1 MSFWEEFWQNI
12 RDTSWF
18 EYVAVL
24 LNLIYVVLAA
34 RQLVI
39 CWLFAFLGS
48 CAFIVIGF
56 NANLYVDCVLNAF
69 YAVLAIIGW
78 IEWQRKGSSDNK
90 LAVRLQ
96 YWPLKYHLI
105 SWPIIAVCGLS
116 CGYVLDQ
123 TTDQAFPYT
132 DSLIFFVSILATWMI
147 TRKIV
152 ENWIYLAVV
161 DFICVF
167 IYYQR
172 GYAMMCV
179 LFALYTVLAIWG
191 FFEWRRKMQNDRMQ
205 NSTLN
210 S

>member
-18 EYVAVL
+18 EYLAVL

-56 NANLYVDCVLNAF
+56 NANLYVDCVLNGF

-78 IEWQRKGSSDNK
+78 LEWQRKGSSDNTP
-90 LAVRLQ
+90 AVRLQ
-96 YWPLKYHLI
+96 HWPLKYHLI
-105 SWPIIAVCGLS
+105 SWPIIAVLGLT
-116 CGYVLDQ
+116 CGYLLDK

-132 DSLIFFVSILATWMI
+132 DSLIFFVSVLATWMI

-172 GYAMMCV
+172 GYAMMCA

-191 FFEWRRKMQNDRMQ
+191 FFEWKREMKLKR
-205 NSTLN
+205 
-210 S
+210 